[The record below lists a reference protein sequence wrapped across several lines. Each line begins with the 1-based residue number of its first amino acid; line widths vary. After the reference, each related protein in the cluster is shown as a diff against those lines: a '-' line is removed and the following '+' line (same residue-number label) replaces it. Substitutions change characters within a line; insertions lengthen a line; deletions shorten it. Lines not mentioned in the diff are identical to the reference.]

1 MGHNEV
7 FMQKQ
12 RWKEIRRIYNFLIS
26 GIPKTNTVLKV
37 FALGILVQRIYQK
50 SGIRYIRK
58 RRMQEMSKTEK
69 HAGKN
74 KSGETDRSGKVR

>member
-37 FALGILVQRIYQK
+37 FALDILVQRIYQK

-58 RRMQEMSKTEK
+58 KEN
-69 HAGKN
+69 AG
-74 KSGETDRSGKVR
+74 DV